1 MVNSDPLQADFEEQA
16 VEAATCRWL
25 WHRAHAEMS
34 EVRPG
39 SRDLQEEQVPEL
51 SSTEIPGL
59 TRPTEDGDAT
69 VDLDLMECLEHSN
82 RVALRLARIGDEMDV
97 RVRGPRLAQLPGMA
111 MHSLAL
117 TYSRRGVR
125 GVAASLALRLA
136 SLLRFRSRRGA
147 PSPWASLEPMPLLLL
162 LLGGGL
168 LLLLQ

>member
-1 MVNSDPLQADFEEQA
+1 
-16 VEAATCRWL
+16 
-25 WHRAHAEMS
+25 MS

-39 SRDLQEEQVPEL
+39 SRDLFQEAPLEEQVPEL

-59 TRPTEDGDAT
+59 TRATEDQDGDQDGDRM

-111 MHSLAL
+111 VHSLAL

-147 PSPWASLEPMPLLLL
+147 PSLWVSLEPMPLLL